1 MLASYR
7 LRIMASNRNNNV
19 SAMDEL
25 DSDNMDDLF
34 LGTGDDA
41 NNTIDGLG
49 IELENGIGELLSSTR
64 LGA

>member
-1 MLASYR
+1 
-7 LRIMASNRNNNV
+7 MASNRNNDF
-19 SAMDEL
+19 SAMEQL

-41 NNTIDGLG
+41 NNIFDGLD
-49 IELENGIGELLSSTR
+49 IKLENGIGELVSSTR